1 MTGLWIAV
9 AVMIA
14 GTLGAV
20 LLPFVRQPKPAPARA
35 EFDAAVYRDQIREV
49 DRDAERGLLGEERA
63 EAARTEIQ
71 RRLLAAAGEGE
82 SGPTA
87 APGSGQW
94 LLGALA
100 VAVPA
105 GAIALYLH
113 LGSPTAPDQPLAA
126 RPAAVAQSNQQSAQA
141 AEGSGEEAPDVG
153 GMIERLAERLA
164 EDPED
169 LDGWR
174 MLGRSYRVI
183 DRYAESADAYLR
195 AVELSKR
202 RGDTLI
208 DYGEA
213 LALLAEGHVAGPAR
227 AIFEEALGMVPDDPR
242 PRFYI
247 AIAQTQEGDLDGALK
262 SWIELEAVS
271 PPDAPWLADIRAR
284 IKVLG
289 EKLGIDPTTIKPT
302 TKP

>member
-1 MTGLWIAV
+1 MTGLWISV

-14 GTLGAV
+14 GALAALV
-20 LLPFVRQPKPAPARA
+20 MPFVRHPKAAPARA

-49 DRDAERGLLGEERA
+49 DRDVERGLLGLEQA

-71 RRLLAAAGEGE
+71 RRLLTAAMEDEA
-82 SGPTA
+82 PTA

-105 GAIALYLH
+105 SALALYLH
-113 LGSPTAPDQPLAA
+113 LGSPTAPDQPMAG
-126 RPAAVAQSNQQSAQA
+126 RPAPAAQA
-141 AEGSGEEAPDVG
+141 ATAGGEEAPDVS
-153 GMIERLAERLA
+153 GMIDRLAERLA

-174 MLGRSYRVI
+174 MLGRSYRVM

-195 AVELSKR
+195 AVELSER

-213 LALLAEGHVAGPAR
+213 LALVAEGHVAGPAR
-227 AIFEEALGMVPDDPR
+227 TVFEEALGKVPDDPR

-247 AIAQTQEGDLDGALK
+247 AIAQTQEGDLDGALQ
-262 SWIELEAVS
+262 SWVDLEAVS
-271 PPDAPWLADIRAR
+271 PPDAPWLADVRTRMKI
-284 IKVLG
+284 LG
-289 EKLGIDPTTIKPT
+289 EKLKIDPATIKPT
-302 TKP
+302 PKP